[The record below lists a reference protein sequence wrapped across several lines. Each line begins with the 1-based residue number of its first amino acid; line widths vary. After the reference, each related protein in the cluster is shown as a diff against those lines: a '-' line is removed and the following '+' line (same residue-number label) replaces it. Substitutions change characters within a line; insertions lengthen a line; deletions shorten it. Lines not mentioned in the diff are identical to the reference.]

1 MNNIRAVNFN
11 EADLITCFAIDY
23 GYENWKNWIE
33 EFNHSNSLFDQQQIE
48 YNIGDNIRNLNF
60 KIIKESKDCDIFI
73 NLVHN
78 YYHQT
83 DLLLEL
89 HKSWKGLQ
97 KYIINIGT
105 SAVDNGDFG
114 VGDYQMSEYKVQ
126 KTTLVDMI
134 TTLKKSFQY
143 PILKLYVI
151 SEINFDTDI
160 SNLNSI
166 IENECKLSKT

>member
-1 MNNIRAVNFN
+1 MKIA
-11 EADLITCFAIDY
+11 ITGHSKGLGKALFEFLSQKHKIIGFSRSN
-23 GYENWKNWIE
+23 GYDIK
-33 EFNHSNSLFDQQQIE
+33 SP
-48 YNIGDNIRNLNF
+48 GDRK
-60 KIIKESKDCDIFI
+60 KIIKESKDCDVFI

-83 DLLLEL
+83 DLLFEL

-114 VGDYQMSEYKVQ
+114 IGDYQMSEYKVQ

-151 SEINFDTDI
+151 SEINFDKDI

-166 IENECKLSKT
+166 IENDCQLSKT

>member
-1 MNNIRAVNFN
+1 MNIALTGHSKGLGKALFEFLSQKHEVTGFSRSN
-11 EADLITCFAIDY
+11 
-23 GYENWKNWIE
+23 GYDIK
-33 EFNHSNSLFDQQQIE
+33 SPFD
-48 YNIGDNIRNLNF
+48 RK

-105 SAVDNGDFG
+105 SAVDDENFG
-114 VGDYQMSEYKVQ
+114 LNDYQLLEYKVQ
-126 KTTLVDMI
+126 KTTIVDMI

-143 PILKLYVI
+143 PSLKLYSI
-151 SEINFDTDI
+151 SEINFDADI

-166 IENECKLSKT
+166 IENECQLSKK

>member
-1 MNNIRAVNFN
+1 MKIA
-11 EADLITCFAIDY
+11 ITGHSKGLGKALFEFLSQKHKIIGFSRSN
-23 GYENWKNWIE
+23 GYDIK
-33 EFNHSNSLFDQQQIE
+33 SP
-48 YNIGDNIRNLNF
+48 GDRK
-60 KIIKESKDCDIFI
+60 KIIKESKDCDVFI

-114 VGDYQMSEYKVQ
+114 IGDYQMSEYKVQ

-151 SEINFDTDI
+151 SEINFDEDI

-166 IENECKLSKT
+166 IENDCQLSKT

>member
-1 MNNIRAVNFN
+1 MRIAITGHSKGLG
-11 EADLITCFAIDY
+11 EALFEFLSQKHKIIGFCRSN
-23 GYENWKNWIE
+23 GYDIK
-33 EFNHSNSLFDQQQIE
+33 SPSD
-48 YNIGDNIRNLNF
+48 RK

-83 DLLLEL
+83 DLLFEL

-105 SAVDNGDFG
+105 SVVDDENFG
-114 VGDYQMSEYKVQ
+114 LSDYQMSEYKVQ

-134 TTLKKSFQY
+134 TTLKKGFQY

-151 SEINFDTDI
+151 SEINFDEDI

-166 IENECKLSKT
+166 IENDC

>member
-1 MNNIRAVNFN
+1 MNIALTGHSKGLGKALFELLSQKHEIVGFSRSN
-11 EADLITCFAIDY
+11 
-23 GYENWKNWIE
+23 GYDIK
-33 EFNHSNSLFDQQQIE
+33 SPFD
-48 YNIGDNIRNLNF
+48 RK

-105 SAVDNGDFG
+105 SAIDDEKFG
-114 VGDYQMSEYKVQ
+114 LGDYEMSEYKVQ

-134 TTLKKSFQY
+134 TTLKRSFQH

-151 SEINFDTDI
+151 SEINFDEDI

>member
-1 MNNIRAVNFN
+1 MKIALTGHTKSLGKALF
-11 EADLITCFAIDY
+11 
-23 GYENWKNWIE
+23 
-33 EFNHSNSLFDQQQIE
+33 EFLSQKHEIIGFSQSNG
-48 YNIGDNIRNLNF
+48 YNIKSPFDRE

-105 SAVDNGDFG
+105 QAVNDENFG
-114 VGDYQMSEYKVQ
+114 IGDYQLLEYKVQ
-126 KTTLVDMI
+126 KTTIVDMI

-143 PILKLYVI
+143 PSLKLYSI
-151 SEINFDTDI
+151 SEINFDADI

-166 IENECKLSKT
+166 IENECQLSKK